1 MILMDD
7 SFVAAF
13 AKIYNY
19 DLCFVK
25 NMKKIGVYL
34 YKQTMK
40 GSLKPTNRNAIGQNS
55 QLAGGKIRKSIR
67 CV

>member
-25 NMKKIGVYL
+25 NMKKIDVYL

-40 GSLKPTNRNAIGQNS
+40 GSLKPTNRNAIG
-55 QLAGGKIRKSIR
+55 
-67 CV
+67 

>member
-1 MILMDD
+1 MQTLLLHKMILMDD

-25 NMKKIGVYL
+25 NMKKIDVYL
-34 YKQTMK
+34 YKRTIKYSMK
-40 GSLKPTNRNAIGQNS
+40 CT
-55 QLAGGKIRKSIR
+55 
-67 CV
+67 